1 MGPFLVFFRASRY
14 NNFWEFTINKDVYK
28 QSMCRGMVDGVSMD
42 GLSDESAHGSL
53 MDVVQPMMS
62 ARYVKMTSSLRPN

>member
-28 QSMCRGMVDGVSMD
+28 HIDVSRL
-42 GLSDESAHGSL
+42 G
-53 MDVVQPMMS
+53 
-62 ARYVKMTSSLRPN
+62 